1 MKCNQSNPVVWFE
14 IYVQNME
21 RAKAFYEAVLA
32 VKLEKMPA
40 PTEDMN
46 MEMWSFPADNDAAK
60 TTYGACGMLV
70 KMEGVASGCGGT
82 LVYFACE
89 DCAVEAVRAT
99 ENGGS
104 IFKEKMSIGEHGF
117 ISLVYDTEGNMI
129 GLHSM

>member
-1 MKCNQSNPVVWFE
+1 MTCNQSNPVVWFE
-14 IYVQNME
+14 IYVQDME
-21 RAKAFYEAVLA
+21 RAKVFYETVFA

-40 PTEDMN
+40 PTEEMN
-46 MEMWSFPADNDAAK
+46 MEMWGFPADKDTSK

-70 KMEGVASGCGGT
+70 KIEGVPSGCGGT

-89 DCAVEAVRAT
+89 DCAVEAARAA

-117 ISLVYDTEGNMI
+117 IAMVHDTEGNMI

>member
-1 MKCNQSNPVVWFE
+1 MTCNQSNPVVWFE
-14 IYVQNME
+14 IYVQDME

-32 VKLEKMPA
+32 VKLEQMPA
-40 PTEDMN
+40 PTEEMN
-46 MEMWSFPADNDAAK
+46 MEMWSFPADKDAAK

-70 KMEGVASGCGGT
+70 KMEGVPSGCGGT

-89 DCAVEAVRAT
+89 DCAVEAARAA
-99 ENGGS
+99 ENGGR